1 MTMHTQAA
9 AGRWQIPSGNAARL
23 SALVRTAV
31 QAVVLPAVLP
41 VVQALLLALVPAWVA
56 VLAMGPGTA
65 RAGEVLDRVA
75 SSHTLKV
82 CIWPD
87 YYGITY
93 RDARTG
99 RLTGIDAE
107 LSAELAKDLGAR
119 LQHVDS
125 SFSRLVPDLL
135 ESRCDVAMFAVGI
148 LPQRQQQLRFTQP
161 YLSSDIYG
169 ITTKSNPAVRSWAD
183 IDQPGVQVA
192 VQRGTFMEPVMRES
206 LKHAHLVL
214 VEPPQTRE
222 KELMAGRVDVF
233 MTDYPYSRKLLD
245 SSDWV
250 QLIAPPQPF
259 HVLPY
264 GYAASPADAQWLARL
279 NQFVSDIKRDGRL
292 ARAARHNGLTAIVA
306 P

>member
-1 MTMHTQAA
+1 MTMCTQAA
-9 AGRWQIPSGNAARL
+9 SCGRALAARMTAQL
-23 SALVRTAV
+23 SA
-31 QAVVLPAVLP
+31 P
-41 VVQALLLALVPAWVA
+41 VPMLALASMLALWPA
-56 VLAMGPGTA
+56 PA
-65 RAGEVLDRVA
+65 RTGEVLDRVA
-75 SSHTLKV
+75 ASTTVKV

-93 RDARTG
+93 RDARSG

-107 LSAELAKDLGAR
+107 LSAELGKDLGVR
-119 LQHVDS
+119 VQHVDS
-125 SFSRLVPDLL
+125 SFARLVPDLL
-135 ESRCDVAMFAVGI
+135 EARCDVAMFAVGM
-148 LPQRQQQLRFTQP
+148 LPQRQQQLRFTRP

-192 VQRGTFMEPVMRES
+192 VQRGTFMEPVMRET
-206 LKHAHLVL
+206 LKHARLVA

-222 KELMAGRVDVF
+222 KELMSGRVDVF
-233 MTDYPYSRKLLD
+233 MTDYPYSRRLLD
-245 SSDWV
+245 SSDWM
-250 QLIAPPQPF
+250 QLITPPKPF

-264 GYAASPADAQWLARL
+264 GYAVSPADAQWLARL
-279 NQFVSDIKRDGRL
+279 NQFVADIKRDGRL

>member
-1 MTMHTQAA
+1 MRLRGVWAA
-9 AGRWQIPSGNAARL
+9 CVALLAGVGPG
-23 SALVRTAV
+23 
-31 QAVVLPAVLP
+31 
-41 VVQALLLALVPAWVA
+41 QALAADRLA
-56 VLAMGPGTA
+56 
-65 RAGEVLDRVA
+65 RIQA
-75 SSHTLKV
+75 SGQVQV

-87 YYGITY
+87 YYGISL
-93 RDARTG
+93 RDPRT
-99 RLTGIDAE
+99 LQLSGIDVDLAH
-107 LSAELAKDLGAR
+107 ELAHELGVAV
-119 LQHVDS
+119 QFVDS
-125 SFSRLVPDLL
+125 SFARLVTDVQA
-135 ESRCDVAMFAVGI
+135 ERCDVAMFAIGI
-148 LPQRQQQLRFTQP
+148 TPQRQQQLRFTQP

-192 VQRGTFMEPVMRES
+192 VQRGTFMEPVMRET
-206 LKHAHLVL
+206 LKHARLML

-245 SSDWV
+245 SSDWM
-250 QLIAPPQPF
+250 QLIAPPKPF

-264 GYAASPADAQWLARL
+264 GYAVSPADAQWLARL

-292 ARAARHNGLTAIVA
+292 DRAARHNGLTAIVA

>member
-1 MTMHTQAA
+1 MRPSSTCFGAPPQRRVLARLAAA
-9 AGRWQIPSGNAARL
+9 AG
-23 SALVRTAV
+23 
-31 QAVVLPAVLP
+31 
-41 VVQALLLALVPAWVA
+41 LLLCLVQWSGCA
-56 VLAMGPGTA
+56 G
-65 RAGEVLDRVA
+65 AGEVLDRIA
-75 SSHTLKV
+75 ATGALRV

-87 YYGITY
+87 YYGITF

-107 LSAELAKDLGAR
+107 LSVELAKDLGAR

-206 LKHAHLVL
+206 LRHARLVL

-250 QLIAPPQPF
+250 QLIAPPKPF

>member
-9 AGRWQIPSGNAARL
+9 AGRWRIPSGNAARL
-23 SALVRTAV
+23 YALV
-31 QAVVLPAVLP
+31 QAVVLP
-41 VVQALLLALVPAWVA
+41 VVQAVLLALVPVWVA

-183 IDQPGVQVA
+183 IDQPGVQGA
-192 VQRGTFMEPVMRES
+192 VQRGTFMEPVMRET
-206 LKHAHLVL
+206 LKHARLML

-245 SSDWV
+245 SSDWM
-250 QLIAPPQPF
+250 QLIAPPKPF

-264 GYAASPADAQWLARL
+264 GYAVSPADAQWLARL
-279 NQFVSDIKRDGRL
+279 NQFGSDIKRDGRL
-292 ARAARHNGLTAIVA
+292 DWAARHNGLTAIVA